1 MAEKEKW
8 TRMGTGKCPRCMWS
22 YSTFKKP
29 EHCPKCH
36 FFLVGGKY
44 KHVNP
49 SQKGKKLDNPD
60 AVAVCKFSNNSLFSV
75 KSPQEMTA
83 CFFWCQTRLY
93 ALESYQDYCTW
104 YILCKFSKGKKSMAC
119 NTWTYKYNSMICYR
133 DIRCP

>member
-1 MAEKEKW
+1 MDQNGNWEMSQMHVVLLHIQE
-8 TRMGTGKCPRCMWS
+8 TRTLSQMS
-22 YSTFKKP
+22 
-29 EHCPKCH
+29 

-49 SQKGKKLDNPD
+49 SQKRKKLDNPD

-83 CFFWCQTRLY
+83 SFVWCRTRLY
-93 ALESYQDYCTW
+93 ALEIYQDYCTW
-104 YILCKFSKGKKSMAC
+104 YMLCKFSKGKKSMAC

-133 DIRCP
+133 DICCP